1 LKEWGAVKKSFYKGH
16 TQEGAAMTQLILASF
31 RLHGFLLADGDRL
44 THRFGLT
51 SARWQVLS
59 AVARS
64 TEPKPVAWVARDMG
78 LARQSV
84 QRVVNDLE
92 SAGLLSFQPNPR
104 HKRATLLVITN
115 KGHQAFKAVTELQ
128 VPWVNSLAEGTKVR
142 EIETALHILQ
152 GLCLQLQKNA
162 PSAE

>member
-1 LKEWGAVKKSFYKGH
+1 
-16 TQEGAAMTQLILASF
+16 MTQFILASLQ
-31 RLHGFLLADGDRL
+31 LHGLLLAAGALL
-44 THRFGLT
+44 THKVGLT

-64 TEPKPVAWVARDMG
+64 AEPKPVAWVARDMG

-84 QRVVNDLE
+84 QRVVDDLE
-92 SAGLLSFQPNPR
+92 AVGLLSFQPNPR
-104 HKRATLLVITN
+104 HKRATLLVITD

-142 EIETALHILQ
+142 EIETALHVVR
-152 GLCLQLQKNA
+152 GLCRQLQENA

>member
-1 LKEWGAVKKSFYKGH
+1 
-16 TQEGAAMTQLILASF
+16 MTQFIRASF
-31 RLHGFLLADGDRL
+31 RLHGLLMAAGARL
-44 THRFGLT
+44 TRSVGLT

-64 TEPKPVAWVARDMG
+64 SEPKPVAWVARDMG

-92 SAGLLSFQPNPR
+92 AAGLLSFQPNPR
-104 HKRATLLVITN
+104 HIRATLLAITDE
-115 KGHQAFKAVTELQ
+115 GHRAFEAITRLQA
-128 VPWVNSLAEGTKVR
+128 PWVNGLAEGTKVR
-142 EIETALHILQ
+142 EIETALHVVQ
-152 GLCLQLQKNA
+152 GLCRKLQENA